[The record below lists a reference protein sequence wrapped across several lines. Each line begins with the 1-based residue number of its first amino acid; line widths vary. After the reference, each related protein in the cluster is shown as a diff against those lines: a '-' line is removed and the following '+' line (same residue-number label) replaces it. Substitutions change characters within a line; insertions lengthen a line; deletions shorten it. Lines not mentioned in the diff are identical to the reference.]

1 MTPIVRETAQ
11 VIAIAGLVTVL
22 AAPVR
27 RSDQLPPPPG
37 MTMVFRAEPPPP
49 PPVRLHAGM
58 PMPLKLVDRTPA
70 YPAAARTRQ
79 VAGNVVLDIVIDRQG
94 LVTVTRVIKSIP
106 LLDQAAIDTVHQWRF
121 APSLVNGEA
130 VAVATTVTVE
140 FALRH

>member
-1 MTPIVRETAQ
+1 MTPMVRETAQ

-27 RSDQLPPPPG
+27 RSDQLPAPPD
-37 MTMVFRAEPPPP
+37 MTVVFRAEP

-58 PMPLKLVDRTPA
+58 PMPRKLVDRAPE
-70 YPAAARTRQ
+70 YPAAARARQ

-94 LVTVTRVIKSIP
+94 RVTVTSVIKSIP
-106 LLDQAAIDTVHQWRF
+106 PLDQAAIDTVRGWRF
-121 APSLVNGEA
+121 APSFVNGEA
-130 VAVATTVTVE
+130 VAVATTVTVA